1 MFRENLRMSWENI
14 IGNRMRSF
22 LTVLGI
28 IIGVM
33 AVITLVTVMESA
45 TKQVTSQFEQLG
57 TGTVMVQSPGTP
69 MKKGLTEK
77 DLRDIAS
84 IPYVSGINPE
94 ITTRLSVVHG
104 KKLQEDVTIEGY
116 GSGYFAR
123 NQVTVARGRPLMP
136 VDEQQKSHVC
146 VIDKALAG
154 NLLGGQDPLG
164 EELLINGLR
173 FRVVGIL
180 EDASNDN
187 VMAQFAGTNK
197 NGKVMMPYTALMRLL
212 KQDKVVRL
220 SVYISDTTHSQQELD
235 GLTQQLE
242 KAFSYKEDSYTIIN
256 LESLLD
262 TMNTML
268 GLMTGLLAGIAA
280 ISLLVGGI
288 GIMNMM
294 LVSVTERTN
303 EIGLRKALGARPD
316 SIQVQFLLESVML
329 SLAGGIMGMAVG
341 VLLSMGLCSVLD
353 IPFVLSPGAIALGVG
368 FSFAVGVLFG
378 WAPANKASRLN
389 PIDAL
394 RSN

>member
-1 MFRENLRMSWENI
+1 MLRENIRMSWENI
-14 IGNRMRSF
+14 TGNKMRSF

-33 AVITLVTVMESA
+33 AVITLVTVMQSA
-45 TKQVTSQFEQLG
+45 TAQVTSQFEQLG
-57 TGTVMVQSPGTP
+57 TGTVMVQAPGTP
-69 MKKGLTEK
+69 LKRGLTEK
-77 DLRDIAS
+77 DLRDIAAL
-84 IPYVSGINPE
+84 PHVSGVNPE
-94 ITTRLSVVHG
+94 ITTRLSVVFG
-104 KKLQEDVTIEGY
+104 SALQEDVTIEGC

-123 NQVTVARGRPLMP
+123 NNATLSRGRSILP
-136 VDEQQKSHVC
+136 VDEQQQSHVC

-154 NLLGGQDPLG
+154 NLLSGRDPLG

-173 FRVVGIL
+173 FQVVGIL
-180 EDASNDN
+180 EDASSEN

-197 NGKVMMPYTALMRLL
+197 NGKVMMPYTSLMRLL
-212 KQDKVVRL
+212 KQDKVSQL
-220 SVYISDTTHSQQELD
+220 SVYISDTSFSAQVVED
-235 GLTQQLE
+235 LTVQLE
-242 KAFSYKEDSYTIIN
+242 KAFNYKEDSYTIIN

-262 TMNTML
+262 TMNTMM
-268 GLMTGLLAGIAA
+268 GLMTGLLTGIAA

-316 SIQVQFLLESVML
+316 SIQVQFLLESIML
-329 SLAGGIMGMAVG
+329 SLIGGFIGMVVG
-341 VLLSMGLCSVLD
+341 VSLSMVLCSVLN
-353 IPFVLSPGAIALGVG
+353 IPFLLSPGAIALGVG
-368 FSFAVGVLFG
+368 FSFAVGVIFG

>member
-146 VIDKALAG
+146 IIDKALAG

-220 SVYISDTTHSQQELD
+220 SVYISDTTHSQQVLD

-242 KAFSYKEDSYTIIN
+242 KAFNYKEDSYTIIN

>member
-77 DLRDIAS
+77 DLRNIAS

-146 VIDKALAG
+146 IIDKALAG

-220 SVYISDTTHSQQELD
+220 SVYISDTTHSQQVLD

-242 KAFSYKEDSYTIIN
+242 KAFNYKEDSYTIIN

>member
-220 SVYISDTTHSQQELD
+220 SVYISDTTHSQQVLD

>member
-220 SVYISDTTHSQQELD
+220 SVYISDTTHSQQVLD

-242 KAFSYKEDSYTIIN
+242 KAFNYKEDSYTIIN